1 MPADTYPHYYL
12 RHRSDGRP
20 FDVAEMVLANVVLP
34 VPFTPLTSYTLELEW
49 YNAGTADVTIPS
61 DYRVVRDIVAGDN
74 LGYTRTYSGTG
85 THTDY
90 RTDPPTVTDL
100 TGLPIPEEPTPTVE
114 DRIAELEAII
124 AALLDAP

>member
-1 MPADTYPHYYL
+1 MNTAT
-12 RHRSDGRP
+12 
-20 FDVAEMVLANVVLP
+20 FDHNRNLVERTVDN
-34 VPFTPLTSYTLELEW
+34 
-49 YNAGTADVTIPS
+49 
-61 DYRVVRDIVAGDN
+61 GD
-74 LGYTRTYSGTG
+74 GTG

-90 RTDPPTVTDL
+90 RTDPPTVTNL